1 VERIRNKTWAEY
13 ALWSHNNRDIYF
25 KSGEVFQGAVHA
37 NSALYFSGN
46 PVFHGKVT
54 SGTSWYGGSIA
65 NVTFHQGFERPVDT
79 EKMADVDF
87 PELED
92 KADLTYYGQTTIVL
106 VGTNMVVSNSRAGM
120 SNKVVPIPQ
129 NGLIYIDDSSSGSS
143 STRSGDLFSEEC
155 STAASHLRRTAMYT
169 LPATSPTPPT
179 PGWCLRRTTPWD

>member
-120 SNKVVPIPQ
+120 SN
-129 NGLIYIDDSSSGSS
+129 
-143 STRSGDLFSEEC
+143 
-155 STAASHLRRTAMYT
+155 
-169 LPATSPTPPT
+169 
-179 PGWCLRRTTPWD
+179 